1 MGMSARRPPWRVGI
15 TVSDSEMEA
24 MLREYDADHDGV
36 LSEEEFIMLLRYVP
50 MLLWSPP

>member
-1 MGMSARRPPWRVGI
+1 MLIDMGI